1 MSGFRRSGDGFL
13 VSYRDPHLKNTLKI
27 FSETPAFIR
36 SFQADEREM
45 TKYIIGTISE
55 LDVPMNPS
63 TKGAMSLNAYF
74 GKLTEEDI
82 LTEREEIL
90 NASVED
96 IQRLGDIVEAIMNQN
111 IICVIGGEGKIE
123 ENKELFKEV
132 KPLF

>member
-1 MSGFRRSGDGFL
+1 
-13 VSYRDPHLKNTLKI
+13 
-27 FSETPAFIR
+27 
-36 SFQADEREM
+36 M

-63 TKGAMSLNAYF
+63 AKGALGLTAYF

>member
-1 MSGFRRSGDGFL
+1 
-13 VSYRDPHLKNTLKI
+13 
-27 FSETPAFIR
+27 
-36 SFQADEREM
+36 M

-82 LTEREEIL
+82 RTEREEIL

-96 IQRLGDIVEAIMNQN
+96 IQRLGDIVESIMNQN
-111 IICVIGGEGKIE
+111 MICVIGGEGKIE
-123 ENKELFKEV
+123 DNKELFK
-132 KPLF
+132 